1 MEHSPVWPVYY
12 NMRNITNIPLRKLLR
27 NKRFTTTVENWGT
40 KTTTYQYRITNVKM
54 SYGKED
60 PTTTTENWRTTIVN
74 LVCSAYTTVQVRK
87 KKTPKDFR
95 ANPENNIDKRYN
107 PMVRDAVS
115 RYGEWSYC
123 LSYNPREPRR
133 QVRYA
138 LLSDTYNNDRTSND
152 LRNFLKHI
160 GISGDLKIGTIK
172 LVPTPGM

>member
-1 MEHSPVWPVYY
+1 MK
-12 NMRNITNIPLRKLLR
+12 NIGNKQLTKLIR
-27 NKRFTTTVENWGT
+27 DKRFTTTVENWGT
-40 KTTTYQYRITNVKM
+40 KSTTYQYRITNVKM

-87 KKTPKDFR
+87 KKTPKDFST
-95 ANPENNIDKRYN
+95 NPENNIDKRYN

-138 LLSDTYNNDRTSND
+138 LLKGDNNYGNDRTSND

>member
-1 MEHSPVWPVYY
+1 MEHDS
-12 NMRNITNIPLRKLLR
+12 N
-27 NKRFTTTVENWGT
+27 
-40 KTTTYQYRITNVKM
+40 
-54 SYGKED
+54 D
-60 PTTTTENWRTTIVN
+60 PTVDNRHWYDTIVN
-74 LVCSAYTTVQVRK
+74 IVCSAYTTVQVRK
-87 KKTPKDFR
+87 KKTPKDFST
-95 ANPENNIDKRYN
+95 NPENNIDKRYN

>member
-1 MEHSPVWPVYY
+1 MK
-12 NMRNITNIPLRKLLR
+12 NIGNKQLTKLIR
-27 NKRFTTTVENWGT
+27 DKRFTTTVENWGS
-40 KTTTYQYRITNVKM
+40 KSTTYQYRITNIKM
-54 SYGKED
+54 EHGSND
-60 PTTTTENWRTTIVN
+60 PTVDNRHWYNTIVN
-74 LVCSAYTTVQVRK
+74 IVCSAYTTVQVRK

-95 ANPENNIDKRYN
+95 TNPENNIDKRYN

-115 RYGEWSYC
+115 RYGDWSYC
-123 LSYNPREPRR
+123 LRYNPREPRR

-160 GISGDLKIGTIK
+160 GISGDLKLGTIK

>member
-1 MEHSPVWPVYY
+1 M
-12 NMRNITNIPLRKLLR
+12 
-27 NKRFTTTVENWGT
+27 ENWGT
-40 KTTTYQYRITNVKM
+40 KSTTYQYRITNVKM

-87 KKTPKDFR
+87 KKTPKDFST
-95 ANPENNIDKRYN
+95 NPENNIDKRYN

-138 LLSDTYNNDRTSND
+138 LLKGDNNYGNDRTSND

>member
-1 MEHSPVWPVYY
+1 MK
-12 NMRNITNIPLRKLLR
+12 NIGNKQLTKLIR

-40 KTTTYQYRITNVKM
+40 KSTTYQYRITNVKM

-87 KKTPKDFR
+87 KKTPKDFST
-95 ANPENNIDKRYN
+95 NPENNIDKRYN

-138 LLSDTYNNDRTSND
+138 LLKGDNNYGNDRTSND

>member
-1 MEHSPVWPVYY
+1 M
-12 NMRNITNIPLRKLLR
+12 
-27 NKRFTTTVENWGT
+27 ENWGT

-60 PTTTTENWRTTIVN
+60 PTTTTENWRTAIVN

-95 ANPENNIDKRYN
+95 TNPENNIDKRYN

-115 RYGEWSYC
+115 RYCEWSYC

-138 LLSDTYNNDRTSND
+138 LLKGDNNYGNDRTSND

-172 LVPTPGM
+172 FEVTPGM

>member
-1 MEHSPVWPVYY
+1 M
-12 NMRNITNIPLRKLLR
+12 
-27 NKRFTTTVENWGT
+27 ENWGT
-40 KTTTYQYRITNVKM
+40 KSTTYQYRITNVKM

-60 PTTTTENWRTTIVN
+60 PTTTTENWRTAIVN

-95 ANPENNIDKRYN
+95 TNPENNIDKRYN

-138 LLSDTYNNDRTSND
+138 LLKGDNNYGNDRTSND

>member
-1 MEHSPVWPVYY
+1 MK
-12 NMRNITNIPLRKLLR
+12 NIGNKQLTKLIR

-40 KTTTYQYRITNVKM
+40 KSTTYQYRITNVKM

-87 KKTPKDFR
+87 KKTPKDFST
-95 ANPENNIDKRYN
+95 NPENNIDKRYN

-160 GISGDLKIGTIK
+160 GISGDLKLGTIK